1 MKEEIPYSKLI
12 KLALITTPFFG
23 ILGAVPAF
31 AMNEAGYSRI
41 LNSFA
46 AVVVFSFIFW
56 SINILLLVVFQNYR
70 TRWQTVLRY
79 VLSILSCTV
88 VVLLFFEYIFRNNR
102 PPLPANI
109 QQLLDQQMPRPGK
122 SGRYLMPA
130 IQALS
135 INIISLVLT
144 ELILLRNRKEKIET
158 ENARLRLANLE
169 ARHNQLK
176 QQLHPHFLF
185 NSLNTLKALI
195 RKTPEQAE
203 DYLIRLADLL
213 RFSIY
218 ANKEEKVTVEKEIE
232 LCVNYLNMQQVRFGA
247 ALDYRI
253 DIPDNI
259 LHTGL
264 LPVYSVQL
272 LAENAIKH
280 NQLTVQQPLYIRITG
295 DEKSGSIT
303 LINNLQPR
311 LTVETGN
318 GLGLSNLTERYRLLG
333 KPGLSISRGR
343 GEFSVTIKLLND
355 EYSNH

>member
-1 MKEEIPYSKLI
+1 
-12 KLALITTPFFG
+12 
-23 ILGAVPAF
+23 
-31 AMNEAGYSRI
+31 
-41 LNSFA
+41 
-46 AVVVFSFIFW
+46 
-56 SINILLLVVFQNYR
+56 
-70 TRWQTVLRY
+70 
-79 VLSILSCTV
+79 
-88 VVLLFFEYIFRNNR
+88 VVLLLFEYICRNNR

-203 DYLIRLADLL
+203 DYLVRLADLL

-218 ANKEEKVTVEKEIE
+218 ANKEESNREKEII
-232 LCVNYLNMQQVRFGA
+232 CVNYLNMQQVRFGA

-253 DIPDNI
+253 KSDNI

-264 LPVYSVQL
+264 LPVYSVSYWL
-272 LAENAIKH
+272 K
-280 NQLTVQQPLYIRITG
+280 TR
-295 DEKSGSIT
+295 
-303 LINNLQPR
+303 
-311 LTVETGN
+311 
-318 GLGLSNLTERYRLLG
+318 
-333 KPGLSISRGR
+333 
-343 GEFSVTIKLLND
+343 
-355 EYSNH
+355 